1 MKVWGY
7 SSHWGPSLIILAYF
21 GSVIHHYGEMKND
34 VVHNVNGMIK
44 MKSVFV
50 VYSYRIPIK
59 LREKFIRMLM
69 ASHA

>member
-1 MKVWGY
+1 
-7 SSHWGPSLIILAYF
+7 
-21 GSVIHHYGEMKND
+21 MKND